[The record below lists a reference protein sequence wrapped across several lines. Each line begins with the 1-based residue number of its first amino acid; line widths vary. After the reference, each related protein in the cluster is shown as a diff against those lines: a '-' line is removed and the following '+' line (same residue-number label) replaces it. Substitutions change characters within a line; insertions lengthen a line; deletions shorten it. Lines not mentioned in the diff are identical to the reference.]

1 MAEIWYLQ
9 AGYQRRENLTF
20 SPLMQLFGAWVK
32 NRKFYRL
39 GSDLD
44 RICPRSQDQET
55 YPHCGVLLQS
65 HSNSWTPPTG
75 STKKNRRKGW
85 CIWSGKHPKKWRNK
99 QLGQLGMLTYPGI
112 GGIEFNPLPFS
123 QAGRSD
129 CQWGI
134 FFRQIPQSCQRCE
147 GKMIQWSL

>member
-75 STKKNRRKGW
+75 STKKKSSERVMHLIRKT
-85 CIWSGKHPKKWRNK
+85 SQEVKKQTAWAAWDAHIPRYWRDWV
-99 QLGQLGMLTYPGI
+99 QPPALFT
-112 GGIEFNPLPFS
+112 
-123 QAGRSD
+123 GRSVGLSMGD
-129 CQWGI
+129 